1 MVLNNTKILTKVQIA
16 TKKHIVSVSRRLFA
30 KKGVDNTTMNDIA
43 EEAKKGRRTIYLYF
57 KNKNEI
63 FDAIVNQELD
73 RVYKELTL
81 IKDKQMGTDEKLF
94 DFMYAHL
101 DCMKR
106 IVTRNGS
113 LRASFFNDISLVEK
127 ARAKFDRK
135 EISLIEEILRE
146 GVNKGYFNIYDTPTM
161 AMLLL
166 NAVKGLEVPFIY
178 SWVKN
183 KNSEKSELIKKSVK
197 QLMFNGI
204 KNNKIQT
211 YEIVGR

>member
-81 IKDKQMGTDEKLF
+81 IKDKPMATDDKLF

-101 DCMKR
+101 DCMKK

-204 KNNKIQT
+204 KNNKI
-211 YEIVGR
+211 

>member
-1 MVLNNTKILTKVQIA
+1 MVLSNLEKLTKIQIA

-30 KKGVDNTTMNDIA
+30 KKGVEHTTMNDIA
-43 EEAKKGRRTIYLYF
+43 KEAKKGRRTIYLYF

-63 FDAIVNQELD
+63 FNAIVNQELE

-81 IKDKQMGTDEKLF
+81 IKNGESTTEDKLF
-94 DFMYAHL
+94 DFMYTHL
-101 DCMKR
+101 DCMKK
-106 IVTRNGS
+106 IVSRNGS
-113 LRASFFNDISLVEK
+113 LQASFFNDISLVEK

-135 EISLIEEILRE
+135 EIYLIEEILNE
-146 GVNKGYFNIYDTPTM
+146 GVNNGAFYIPDTPTM

-183 KNSEKSELIKKSVK
+183 KSIEKSDLIKISVK

-204 KNNKIQT
+204 KNNK
-211 YEIVGR
+211 V

>member
-1 MVLNNTKILTKVQIA
+1 MVLNNTKILSKVQDA

-30 KKGVDNTTMNDIA
+30 RKGVDNTTMNDIA
-43 EEAKKGRRTIYLYF
+43 EEAKRGRRTIYLYF

-63 FDAIVNQELD
+63 FNAIVNHELD
-73 RVYKELTL
+73 NVYKELL
-81 IKDKQMGTDEKLF
+81 FIKNKKMSADDKLF

-101 DCMKR
+101 DCMKK

-113 LRASFFNDISLVEK
+113 LRASFFNDMALVEK

-135 EISLIEEILRE
+135 EIELIEEILTE
-146 GVNKGYFNIYDTPTM
+146 GVNNGYFHTCDTPTM

-183 KNSEKSELIKKSVK
+183 KNSSKGELIKKSVK

-204 KNNKIQT
+204 KINK
-211 YEIVGR
+211 E